1 MAEQIKINSLVPPT
15 WNRLKVNDVSV
26 ELPAGFG
33 PGILTEEVKTEAVNA
48 GDWNLQ
54 TGCGEELTAFF

>member
-26 ELPAGFG
+26 EMPAGFASG
-33 PGILTEEVKTEAVNA
+33 TLTEGVNTEVVNA
-48 GDWNLQ
+48 ADWNLE
-54 TGCGEELTAFF
+54 TG